1 MRDVQPLI
9 LRVPGEPN
17 RGSVRSNGWGAPSH
31 SHLQGEVARASPGN
45 LLWPIETSGRAPGV
59 LPEAR
64 GMILP
69 GLKMLDTPPNQFKI
83 VFSAVRALDAA
94 SQDAEKPV
102 FDQASERWQM
112 VVKAR
117 TEAERRWAIPK
128 QD

>member
-1 MRDVQPLI
+1 
-9 LRVPGEPN
+9 
-17 RGSVRSNGWGAPSH
+17 
-31 SHLQGEVARASPGN
+31 
-45 LLWPIETSGRAPGV
+45 
-59 LPEAR
+59 
-64 GMILP
+64 MILP

-112 VVKAR
+112 VVKAL

-128 QD
+128 QN